1 MMISQQQKD
10 LAEQA
15 GIAISHYS
23 IDGDLVYASPETINY
38 FTALLQPSVKSSPAQ
53 MNDVWVAVEN
63 TAFSVD
69 LTRFFPTLPAELT
82 CQLFNEQRRKIREDG
97 VARGSTTILIPAL
110 AAGYYRLHLIT
121 SDQSIRIRLLVSPA
135 QVYQPTCL
143 QNGKVWG
150 ISVQLYSLRSERN
163 WGIGDFADLQYLIE
177 RAVKFGADFIGIS
190 PLHQLYTA
198 VPDWA
203 SPYSAAS
210 RRWLNTLYIA
220 VDTLP
225 EFKSSRSVQKWYHD
239 HAEQISV
246 LRQLD
251 TVEYETVSALKMTAL
266 EQLFSFSRRS
276 KSKSIVARR
285 RQFLAF
291 VKAKG
296 KGLRN
301 QALFQV
307 LDNIEQQGLPEDEN
321 RIGWL
326 GWRKEWQRLTPKC
339 RRELLT
345 KYADRVEF
353 FMWLQWLA
361 EIQLAEVQ
369 EFGRQKGMALG
380 IYGDLAVQS
389 SRGSAD
395 VWAHPDLYCVNA
407 SIGAPPDPL
416 GPVGQNWNLP
426 PYNPNELI
434 AEGFE
439 PFIELL
445 RANMKHFGV
454 LRIDHIMGLFRL
466 WLIPQDKKAS
476 DGCYVYYPFEAFMAI
491 LAIESRRN
499 QCLIVGED
507 LGIVSDEV
515 RSKLT
520 EFSVFSYFVLYF
532 ARQGKFFPHTDD
544 FPRNAFA
551 TIGTHDLA
559 SLSAFWHCRDLD
571 IFRDLQVLTDD
582 ELQQKYDLRVEDK
595 QALLDTLHRD
605 GYLPPDYEGDA
616 LSMAMHD
623 HLSEVIHQY
632 LAKGQS
638 RLIGVQ
644 LENLIGQ
651 EISFNLPGTSKEYP
665 NWRKKLAVPLEQI
678 FSDNRIQSLLSVIH
692 HDRHSK

>member
-1 MMISQQQKD
+1 MMISQQQKN

-15 GIAISHYS
+15 GIAVSHYS
-23 IDGDLVYASPETINY
+23 IDGELIYASPETINY
-38 FTALLQPSVKSSPAQ
+38 FTALLQPAKKSSQAKT
-53 MNDVWVAVEN
+53 DGVWVATEN
-63 TAFSVD
+63 TDFEVD
-69 LTRFFPTLPAELT
+69 LTRFFSELPVKLT
-82 CQLFNEQRRKIREDG
+82 YQLFDEHHFCVREAE
-97 VARGSTTILIPAL
+97 VAQGATMLSFSAL
-110 AAGYYRLHLIT
+110 TAGYYRLHLIGAE
-121 SDQSIRIRLLVSPA
+121 QSLRICLLISPP
-135 QVYQPTCL
+135 QVYQPPHL
-143 QNGKVWG
+143 QTDKVWG

-163 WGIGDFADLQYLIE
+163 WGVGDFADLRYLIE
-177 RAVKFGADFIGIS
+177 SAVKFGADFVGIN

-225 EFKSSRSVQKWYHD
+225 EFKFSRSVQHWYNEHS
-239 HAEQISV
+239 EEISA
-246 LRQLD
+246 LRQTE
-251 TVEYETVSALKMTAL
+251 TVDYKKVSALKITAL
-266 EQLFSFSRRS
+266 EQLFAFSKRS
-276 KSKSIVARR
+276 KSKSVVARR
-285 RQFLAF
+285 QQFSAF
-291 VKAKG
+291 VKAYG
-296 KGLRN
+296 KALRN

-307 LDNIEQQGLPEDEN
+307 LDNLEQQGLPEDDN
-321 RIGWL
+321 KIGWL
-326 GWRKEWQRLTPKC
+326 GWRAEWRQLTTKR

-345 KYADRVEF
+345 QYAERVEF

-361 EIQLAEVQ
+361 ETQLAEVQ
-369 EFGRQKGMALG
+369 AFCREKGMRLG

-395 VWAHPDLYCVNA
+395 VWTDPNLYCVDA

-426 PYNPNELI
+426 PYNPSELI
-434 AEGFE
+434 ARGFE

-466 WLIPQDKKAS
+466 WLIPKDKKAS
-476 DGCYVYYPFEAFMAI
+476 DGCYVHYPFDALMAI
-491 LAIESRRN
+491 LAIESQRN
-499 QCLIVGED
+499 QCLIIGED
-507 LGIVSDEV
+507 LGTICDEV

-520 EFSVFSYFVLYF
+520 TFFVFSYFVLYF
-532 ARQGKFFPHTDD
+532 ARQGKFFPHAED

-559 SLSAFWHCRDLD
+559 SLSAFWHCRDLE
-571 IFRDLQVLTDD
+571 IFRDLQVLTGDN
-582 ELQQKYDLRVEDK
+582 LQQKYDDRVEDK

-616 LSMAMHD
+616 LTMAMHD
-623 HLSEVIHQY
+623 HLNEVIHRY
-632 LAKGQS
+632 LAEGES

-651 EISFNLPGTSKEYP
+651 EVSFNLPGTSKEYP
-665 NWRKKLAVPLEQI
+665 NWRRKLAVPLEQI
-678 FSDNRIQSLLSVIH
+678 FTDERIRRLLSVIH
-692 HDRHSK
+692 RNRQSK